1 MCRALQFVG
10 TAIGELEAFQE
21 QTRLYRLSSMEEIRQ
36 FCHSVKWRD
45 ETENISC
52 SSGKVVLA
60 PSYNP
65 PQEFKHLPEDPLFLV
80 KIKS

>member
-10 TAIGELEAFQE
+10 TRIGELEVFQE
-21 QTRLYRLSSMEEIRQ
+21 QARLYRLSSMEEICQ
-36 FCHSVKWRD
+36 FCLSVKWRD
-45 ETENISC
+45 ETVNICC

-65 PQEFKHLPEDPLFLV
+65 PKKFKHFSEDPLF
-80 KIKS
+80 